1 MGIGARL
8 RPILRRYAAAEL
20 AGTGTACAGAWL
32 SYRANGT
39 PYAAGLGGSL
49 CETAGYY
56 AAILWDEAR
65 RRRQPGVSTARTVLR
80 ALPGVIVEFGPAE
93 LVDTLVVRPLL
104 MAAGPSVAGGQM
116 AGTLAGKVAADV
128 VFYALAVPGSRLRRR
143 LFAVPAAPRVPRA
156 PLAITATAADGD
168 AGS

>member
-1 MGIGARL
+1 MGIIARI

-20 AGTGTACAGAWL
+20 AGTGAACAGAWL
-32 SYRANGT
+32 TYRANGT
-39 PYAAGLGGSL
+39 PYAAGLSGSV

-56 AAILWDEAR
+56 AVILWDEAR
-65 RRRQPGVSTARTVLR
+65 RRWQPGVSTARTVVR

-128 VFYALAVPGSRLRRR
+128 VFYGLVLPGNRLRRR
-143 LFAVPAAPRVPRA
+143 LFADPVAPLVPRP
-156 PLAITATAADGD
+156 PLAITATADGD
-168 AGS
+168 AGP